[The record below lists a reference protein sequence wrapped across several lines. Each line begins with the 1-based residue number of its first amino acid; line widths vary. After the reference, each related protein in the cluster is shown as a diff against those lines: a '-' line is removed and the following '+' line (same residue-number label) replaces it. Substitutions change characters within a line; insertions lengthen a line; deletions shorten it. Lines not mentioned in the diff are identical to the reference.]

1 MASIKFVV
9 SQKKSCIVLIVLSYM
24 LHNGSVVS
32 ILDFFLTTNL
42 VEDQPSKELSN
53 DVTFPSIMWIF
64 EQIYVKFSL
73 NLNTLLVLTTMK
85 F

>member
-1 MASIKFVV
+1 
-9 SQKKSCIVLIVLSYM
+9 M

-32 ILDFFLTTNL
+32 ILDFFSTSNL
-42 VEDQPSKELSN
+42 VEDKPSKEFSN
-53 DVTFPSIMWIF
+53 DVTFSSIMWIF